1 LTALLQ
7 LIQTQRLN
15 LLGAPRNSIFNHK
28 NGSAMALVIYLCLS

>member
-28 NGSAMALVIYLCLS
+28 SGSAMALVIYLCLS